1 MKVTHINT
9 QDYGGA
15 AKACIRISS
24 VINNNGIPS
33 KVLVLHKTNSND
45 GVIEYKPKTREYLL
59 NIFPKV
65 LNKIISVIAKKTST
79 SYSIPITGFRIN
91 NNNDYQDSDIINLHW
106 VSFFVDYKNFFK
118 NNKKNIVW
126 TLHDMNPFTGGNHY
140 SFNNKIL
147 SFISNIVLKYKVHIF
162 SKSNL
167 NITIVSPSRWLLEI
181 SKKSPV
187 FSKFRHVNIPNPI
200 NTSVF
205 KIYPKEQSRSDL
217 EININK
223 KIILFVSDSINDKR
237 KGFKYLIDSLSHL
250 NKNDIQ
256 IITVGGNFNHKIENL
271 DIKNFGYI
279 RDENLMAQIYSAAD
293 LFVIPSLED
302 NLPNTVIESI
312 ACGTPIV
319 GFKIGGIPE
328 IIENDDVGLLCEKID
343 SKLLAE
349 TINNAL
355 NKEFDQEKIRA
366 YTVER
371 FGEDIIAKKYIE
383 LYENLNN
390 NTQL

>member
-24 VINNNGIPS
+24 VINDKGIPS
-33 KVLVLHKTNSND
+33 KVLVLNKESSNES
-45 GVIEYKPKTREYLL
+45 VVEYRPKIKEHLL
-59 NIFPKV
+59 NIIPRG
-65 LNKIISVIAKKTST
+65 LNKIISVVAKKTST
-79 SYSIPITGFRIN
+79 SYSLPFTGFRIKN
-91 NNNDYQDSDIINLHW
+91 NKDYIDSDIINLHW
-106 VSFFVDYKNFFK
+106 VSFFVDYKNLFK
-118 NNKKNIVW
+118 NNKKIIVW
-126 TLHDMNPFTGGNHY
+126 TLHDMNPFSGGNHY

-147 SFISNIVLKYKVHIF
+147 SFISNIILRYKINIF
-162 SKSNL
+162 SKNKL
-167 NITIVSPSRWLLEI
+167 NITIVSPSNWLLEI

-187 FSKFRHVNIPNPI
+187 FSKFRHFNIPNPI
-200 NTSVF
+200 NTLVF
-205 KIYPKEQSRSDL
+205 RIYPKEVVRTALKIS
-217 EININK
+217 INK
-223 KIILFVSDSINDKR
+223 KIILFVSDSISDKR
-237 KGFKYLIDSLSHL
+237 KGFKYLTDSLSHL

-256 IITVGGNFNHKIENL
+256 IITVGGDFNHKIENL

-279 RDENLMAQIYSAAD
+279 KDENLMAQIYSAVD

-312 ACGTPIV
+312 ACGTPVV

-328 IIENDDVGLLCEKID
+328 IIENEDIGLLCEKID
-343 SKLLAE
+343 SRSLAE
-349 TINNAL
+349 TINDAL
-355 NKEFDQEKIRA
+355 AKEFDPEKIRA

-371 FGEDIIAKKYIE
+371 FGEDVIAKKYIE